1 MKLHRT
7 FNPGFGA
14 LLFVPFAD
22 VAAVLLIFFLLSG
35 GFLLQPGVAVK
46 VPDSPFLLAPQRD
59 PRVVSITGD
68 PVPAIYF
75 DNRRIEPAE
84 LSTRLAKVEGD
95 TRTLIIKADRRAPV
109 DLLIQVVNA
118 AVTHGFSVVLATA
131 EVP

>member
-1 MKLHRT
+1 VKLHRT